1 MIQTYKSQNGIK
13 IMVDE
18 NKGILLLELKDLE
31 KISPDM
37 FYDIQ
42 SFVLGLG
49 NNREQM
55 YAFEELHR
63 NYAGYELREHFE
75 DAIQSVFSKEN
86 LEYIVDHTSFPEIK
100 NNAETI
106 LKGEIPYP
114 KRESIRNSQTSF
126 RTPRKGYIYLIFL
139 EKTNSYKIGRAINI
153 ESRLETFGVKFPEP
167 IITIHTYFSDDYI
180 EEEKRLHSIFK
191 NKRVTGEW
199 FNLEKEDVE
208 YICSIKGNNE

>member
-1 MIQTYKSQNGIK
+1 MKTYEAQNGIK

-18 NKGILLLELKDLE
+18 KKGLLLLELKDLE
-31 KISPDM
+31 RISPNM

-49 NNREQM
+49 NNREKM

-63 NYAGYELREHFE
+63 NYAGYEIREHFE

-86 LEYIVDHTSFPEIK
+86 LEYIVDHTDFPEIK
-100 NNAETI
+100 SNAEII

-114 KRESIRNSQTSF
+114 KREFVRNSQTSF
-126 RTPRKGYIYLIFL
+126 RVPRKGYIYLIFL
-139 EKTNSYKIGRAINI
+139 EKTNSYKIGRAINL

-167 IITIHTYFSDDYI
+167 IITIHTYFSHDYI

-191 NKRVTGEW
+191 SKRITGEW
-199 FNLEKEDVE
+199 FSLEKEDVE
-208 YICSIKGNNE
+208 YICSIKGDDE